1 MEKSLKNSKAW
12 DFPNC
17 PVARTLSFSAEVWIP
32 LGGELESHRSSG
44 TAKKPNNG
52 RRLSLLAWRCR
63 KRTDRRCSCHGDGVH
78 QACGG

>member
-32 LGGELESHRSSG
+32 LGGELESH
-44 TAKKPNNG
+44 
-52 RRLSLLAWRCR
+52 
-63 KRTDRRCSCHGDGVH
+63 
-78 QACGG
+78 